1 MRSKVELIAGFILF
15 LVLIQTTLLEYVKI
29 YNVKPN
35 LLLVFIVYMALLRG
49 SFEGAVIGFA
59 TGLAQDFASG
69 KAMGFYS
76 ILGMLLGM
84 IIGSVNKRL
93 YRENILV
100 IIFFNFISTIF
111 YEFIVLITYKWGT
124 LLSNAIAGK
133 FQMIAFA
140 FTTIILPEAVY
151 NCVAAILL
159 YIFMMKLNRKI
170 ESL

>member
-1 MRSKVELIAGFILF
+1 MLF
-15 LVLIQTTLLEYVKI
+15 HFLKTVPKCY
-29 YNVKPN
+29 
-35 LLLVFIVYMALLRG
+35 
-49 SFEGAVIGFA
+49 IGFLIKF
-59 TGLAQDFASG
+59 GL
-69 KAMGFYS
+69 
-76 ILGMLLGM
+76 
-84 IIGSVNKRL
+84 
-93 YRENILV
+93 